1 MAYVNFYH
9 SKTEE
14 EALEASVQT
23 GNTGKVYFSNDATT
37 IVKNGVKYGSIAENI
52 KGLQVKDTSFIFQQ
66 VGGGL
71 NTPSGLAQLTA
82 LRGKS
87 VVWNQLVQNGDF
99 NGNIQNWEAYNSANI
114 SVAYGSRSLIAT
126 AIKSGYGYSFGVRQ
140 FLPSFD
146 TTHIYL
152 ARAWVKSS
160 IQQTFG
166 WEFGIGILG
175 KTTVPANVWYKIYA
189 RDKVAI
195 SGKIFIIKPNSY
207 NTPMSV
213 GDTYELKNVCVFDL
227 TLMFGAGNEP
237 STVEE
242 FEAMFPNGY
251 YPYNT
256 RSLLNFNAESLKT
269 VGFNQYNPSTSKA
282 HVLQGVVYHIQG
294 PYTSLSLN
302 GATITPDGSGL
313 FTPASTGYLT
323 VSGGGSNTCINISDP
338 AKNGTYEPYWES
350 NLPLNISTQ
359 TGKLNGSGD
368 SVVVFPNGMAR
379 MNGVQD
385 TIVGNVATKKFTQ
398 IGSLN
403 TLDIALNYEGYEEE
417 EGEGNVRYSFN
428 VRLPKKGKDFTLNAL
443 FSNGYEVSNNIEYN
457 SSNNFCI
464 KEDSNGGYIEIMDEN
479 FAEDAR
485 FADEEQWDA
494 LIADIRTSLAD
505 KVLMYELLSYEN
517 YTLDDMAMP
526 LSYKIDKNGTEQII
540 PSATD
545 PDNIVPS
552 TVPCDITVKY
562 KLSYTEESQK
572 LFDNVS
578 ATQEQD
584 FTNIQKNIAREN
596 IGITADDI
604 HLWDSSILENMNLYS
619 QAFYMDINKA
629 SSLGAT
635 RVDVGGNMNMRAL
648 WEKSAVSVLMDE
660 NGNYCEL
667 NPNDNRYTKEGDYL
681 LNEDGTIVS
690 AFAHCDF
697 MKIIPLTY
705 GRVQMVT
712 ENGNTF
718 PRLWLSLIP
727 LPGGYIIPQQVVAK
741 FKASLVSNKMR
752 SLPGLVTA
760 DNNTINA
767 FWTKAQARSKNH
779 GLANLDFRNH
789 LLFHM
794 MSKYAYRDS
803 QNCKGSDNTPIWGV
817 GLDGTENSGG
827 WDGQKNIKTGI
838 VLSLGDY
845 DGNVATTDA
854 NSNTCHCVNVAGF
867 ENPWGQKWEMVQG
880 LCSVGTDVYC
890 WRNNWLPT
898 GTPTA
903 ESFAHVEHVKLT
915 RATSAVWA
923 MNIIES
929 QQGQGVYMIPKQSL
943 SGVSYGD
950 NFYYAEAGQLWLW
963 GGNSSYGSNCGLA
976 SAYSSDAW
984 SASYSRISARLA
996 YYGSLN
1002 KVSATKMKELGNS

>member
-1 MAYVNFYH
+1 MSDI
-9 SKTEE
+9 SKARVKGVVYDIKDERARNIVE
-14 EALEASVQT
+14 QHELAIQEILENYARMDGYYETMGVGVATNLKGSNTSVA
-23 GNTGKVYFSNDATT
+23 KFVYRKS
-37 IVKNGVKYGSIAENI
+37 GGGENI
-52 KGLQVKDTSFIFQQ
+52 GT
-66 VGGGL
+66 
-71 NTPSGLAQLTA
+71 GLAQLTSM
-82 LRGKS
+82 RGKS
-87 VVWNQLVQNGDF
+87 VVSN
-99 NGNIQNWEAYNSANI
+99 E
-114 SVAYGSRSLIAT
+114 
-126 AIKSGYGYSFGVRQ
+126 
-140 FLPSFD
+140 
-146 TTHIYL
+146 
-152 ARAWVKSS
+152 
-160 IQQTFG
+160 
-166 WEFGIGILG
+166 
-175 KTTVPANVWYKIYA
+175 KI
-189 RDKVAI
+189 
-195 SGKIFIIKPNSY
+195 
-207 NTPMSV
+207 
-213 GDTYELKNVCVFDL
+213 
-227 TLMFGAGNEP
+227 
-237 STVEE
+237 
-242 FEAMFPNGY
+242 
-251 YPYNT
+251 
-256 RSLLNFNAESLKT
+256 LNFNAESLKT

-294 PYTSLSLN
+294 PYTSLNLN
-302 GATITPDGSGL
+302 GATITPDSSGL

-338 AKNGTYEPYWES
+338 SKNGTYEPYWES
-350 NLPLNISTQ
+350 NLPLNIKTL

-368 SVVVFPNGMAR
+368 SVIVFPDGMAGI
-379 MNGVQD
+379 NDLQD
-385 TIVGNVATKKFTQ
+385 TIVGNIATKKFTQ

-417 EGEGNVRYSFN
+417 EGEGNLRYSFN

-443 FSNGYEVSNNIEYN
+443 FSSGYEVSNNIDYN

-464 KEDSNGGYIEIMDEN
+464 KEDSNGGYIEIMDDD

-485 FADEEQWDA
+485 FADEEEWDA

-505 KVLMYELLSYEN
+505 KMLLYELSIQEEYILDGIELPLN
-517 YTLDDMAMP
+517 Y
-526 LSYKIDKNGTEQII
+526 KVDKDGTEQII
-540 PSATD
+540 PNTSD
-545 PDNIVPS
+545 PDNNIPS
-552 TVPCDITVKY
+552 TTPCDMNIVYSIDAANTIINLPHEY
-562 KLSYTEESQK
+562 
-572 LFDNVS
+572 VS
-578 ATQEQD
+578 GKQVQD
-584 FTNIQKNIAREN
+584 FSNSQKNIAREN
-596 IGITADDI
+596 IGIKADDI

-667 NPNDNRYTKEGDYL
+667 NSNDNRYTKEGDYL

-712 ENGNTF
+712 ENGSTF
-718 PRLWLSLIP
+718 PRLWLSLVP

-741 FKASLVSNKMR
+741 FKASLVDGKMR
-752 SLPGLVTA
+752 SLPGMVTA
-760 DNNTINA
+760 DSNTINA

-794 MSKYAYRDS
+794 MSKYAYRDCR
-803 QNCKGSDNTPIWGV
+803 NCKGQDNTPIWGV

-827 WDGQKNIKTGI
+827 FDGQKNIKTGI

-867 ENPWGQKWEMVQG
+867 ENPWCQKWEMVQG

-950 NFYYAEAGQLWLW
+950 TFLYLASGQLWTW
-963 GGNSSYGSNCGLA
+963 GGSSSNGPLCGLA
-976 SAYSSDAW
+976 SASSSLAW
-984 SASYSRISARLA
+984 SSSSAVVSARLA

>member
-1 MAYVNFYH
+1 M
-9 SKTEE
+9 SDI
-14 EALEASVQT
+14 SQI
-23 GNTGKVYFSNDATT
+23 KV
-37 IVKNGVKYGSIAENI
+37 KGVTYD
-52 KGLQVKDTSFIFQQ
+52 VKDAHSRSLLETYEPIIQDYEENGARTDGYYETMGVGVASNVKGSVDEDTDFIFQQ

-82 LRGKS
+82 MRGKS
-87 VVWNQLVQNGDF
+87 VVSN
-99 NGNIQNWEAYNSANI
+99 E
-114 SVAYGSRSLIAT
+114 
-126 AIKSGYGYSFGVRQ
+126 
-140 FLPSFD
+140 
-146 TTHIYL
+146 
-152 ARAWVKSS
+152 
-160 IQQTFG
+160 
-166 WEFGIGILG
+166 
-175 KTTVPANVWYKIYA
+175 KI
-189 RDKVAI
+189 
-195 SGKIFIIKPNSY
+195 
-207 NTPMSV
+207 
-213 GDTYELKNVCVFDL
+213 
-227 TLMFGAGNEP
+227 
-237 STVEE
+237 
-242 FEAMFPNGY
+242 
-251 YPYNT
+251 
-256 RSLLNFNAESLKT
+256 LNFNAESLKT
-269 VGFNQYNPSTSKA
+269 VGFNQYNPSTIKA

-302 GATITPDGSGL
+302 GATITPDSSGL

-338 AKNGTYEPYWES
+338 SKNGTYEPYWES
-350 NLPLNISTQ
+350 NLPLNINTL

-368 SVVVFPNGMAR
+368 SIVVFPDGMAG

-385 TIVGNVATKKFTQ
+385 TIIGNVATKKFNQ
-398 IGSLN
+398 INNLPSLPI
-403 TLDIALNYEGYEEE
+403 TLNYEGYAPE
-417 EGEGNVRYSFN
+417 EGGGDIVYSFILE
-428 VRLPKKGKDFTLNAL
+428 LPKNAKAFTASVMNGL
-443 FSNGYEVSNNIEYN
+443 FNKKYSAASGISAASY
-457 SSNNFCI
+457 NNF
-464 KEDSNGGYIEIMDEN
+464 YINTLQGKSYVEIMDN
-479 FAEDAR
+479 DFATDGR

-505 KVLMYELLSYEN
+505 KALMYELLSYEN

-526 LSYKIDKNGTEQII
+526 LSYKIDKDGTEQII
-540 PSATD
+540 PNSTD
-545 PDNIVPS
+545 PDNAVPS
-552 TVPCDITVKY
+552 TVPCDMTIRY

-584 FTNIQKNIAREN
+584 FTNSQKNIAREN
-596 IGITADDI
+596 IGIKADDI
-604 HLWDSSILENMNLYS
+604 HLWDSSIFENMNLYS

-667 NPNDNRYTKEGDYL
+667 NSNDNRYTKEGDYL
-681 LNEDGTIVS
+681 LNDDGTIVS

-712 ENGNTF
+712 ENGSTF
-718 PRLWLSLIP
+718 PRLWLSLVP

-794 MSKYAYRDS
+794 MSKYASRDS
-803 QNCKGSDNTPIWGV
+803 QNCKGSDNTLIWGV

-903 ESFAHVEHVKLT
+903 ESFTNVEHVKLT
-915 RATSAVWA
+915 RAKSAVTG

-950 NFYYAEAGQLWLW
+950 NFWYSASGQLWIF
-963 GGNSSYGSNCGLA
+963 GGSSHYGLTCGLA
-976 SAYSSDAW
+976 FASSYDAW
-984 SASYSRISARLA
+984 TSSSASCSARLA

-1002 KVSATKMKELGNS
+1002 KVSATKMKELGNTI

>member
-37 IVKNGVKYGSIAENI
+37 IVKNGVKYGSIAEDI
-52 KGLQVKDTSFIFQQ
+52 KGLQVKDVSFIHQQ

-82 LRGKS
+82 MRGKS
-87 VVWNQLVQNGDF
+87 V
-99 NGNIQNWEAYNSANI
+99 I
-114 SVAYGSRSLIAT
+114 SN
-126 AIKSGYGYSFGVRQ
+126 
-140 FLPSFD
+140 
-146 TTHIYL
+146 
-152 ARAWVKSS
+152 
-160 IQQTFG
+160 
-166 WEFGIGILG
+166 E
-175 KTTVPANVWYKIYA
+175 KI
-189 RDKVAI
+189 
-195 SGKIFIIKPNSY
+195 
-207 NTPMSV
+207 
-213 GDTYELKNVCVFDL
+213 
-227 TLMFGAGNEP
+227 
-237 STVEE
+237 
-242 FEAMFPNGY
+242 
-251 YPYNT
+251 
-256 RSLLNFNAESLKT
+256 LNFNAESLKT
-269 VGFNQYNPSTSKA
+269 VGFNQWDEQWE
-282 HVLQGVVYHIQG
+282 LGDI
-294 PYTSLSLN
+294 
-302 GATITPDGSGL
+302 I
-313 FTPASTGYLT
+313 ASTGELVSSTDRIRTKNFIHVFPNTQYCISYVGSVVTSSTSLIPYVIFYDAAQGFVSSTSVKVESTNKNKTFT
-323 VSGGGSNTCINISDP
+323 VPTNAAYAKFYFLPSYGTTYNHDICINISDP
-338 AKNGTYEPYWES
+338 SKNGTYEPYWKS
-350 NLPLNISTQ
+350 NLPLNINTL
-359 TGKLNGSGD
+359 TGKLNGSGE
-368 SVVVFPNGMAR
+368 SIVVFPDGMAG

-385 TIVGNVATKKFTQ
+385 TIIGNTAVKKFYQVNDLT
-398 IGSLN
+398 
-403 TLDIALNYEGYEEE
+403 TLPITLNYEGYAPEE
-417 EGEGNVRYSFN
+417 EGGDTVYSFILE
-428 VRLPKKGKDFTLNAL
+428 LPKNAKAFTSAVMNGL
-443 FSNGYEVSNNIEYN
+443 FNKKYSAAYGISAA
-457 SSNNFCI
+457 SSNNF
-464 KEDSNGGYIEIMDEN
+464 YIYNLQGKSYVEIMDDD
-479 FAEDAR
+479 FSTDAR
-485 FADEEQWDA
+485 FDDEEQWDA
-494 LIADIRTSLAD
+494 LIADIRTSLVD
-505 KVLMYELLSYEN
+505 KALLYELGTYEE

-526 LSYKIDKNGTEQII
+526 LSYKIDKDGTEQII
-540 PSATD
+540 PNSTD
-545 PDNIVPS
+545 PDNTVPS
-552 TVPCDITVKY
+552 TVPCDMTVKY
-562 KLSYTEESQK
+562 KLSYVEESQK

-578 ATQEQD
+578 ATQVQD
-584 FTNIQKNIAREN
+584 FTNSKKNIAREN
-596 IGITADDI
+596 IGIKADDI
-604 HLWDSSILENMNLYS
+604 HLWDSSVLENMNLFS

-635 RVDVGGNMNMRAL
+635 RIDVGGNMHMRSL
-648 WEKSAVSVLMDE
+648 WEKSCVSILMDE

-681 LNEDGTIVS
+681 LNDDGTIVS
-690 AFAHCDF
+690 GFAHCDF

-741 FKASLVSNKMR
+741 LKASVVSGALR

-760 DNNTINA
+760 DSNTINA

-803 QNCKGSDNTPIWGV
+803 QNCKGQDNTPICGV
-817 GLDGTENSGG
+817 GLDGTENRGG
-827 WDGQKNIKTGI
+827 LDGQKNIKTGI

-903 ESFAHVEHVKLT
+903 ESFTNVEHVKLT
-915 RATSAVWA
+915 RATSAVTG

-943 SGVSYGD
+943 SGVRYGD
-950 NFYYAEAGQLWLW
+950 NFWYSKSGQLWLF
-963 GGNSSYGSNCGLA
+963 GGNSNSGSNCGLTYVDSS
-976 SAYSSDAW
+976 SAWTTSDAGC
-984 SASYSRISARLA
+984 SARLA

-1002 KVSATKMKELGNS
+1002 KVSATKMKDLGNS